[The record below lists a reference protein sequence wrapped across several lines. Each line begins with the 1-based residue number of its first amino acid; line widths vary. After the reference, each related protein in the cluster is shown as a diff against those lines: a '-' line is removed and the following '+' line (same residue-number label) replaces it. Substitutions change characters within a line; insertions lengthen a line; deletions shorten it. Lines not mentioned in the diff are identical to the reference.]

1 MMDTYLSYWR
11 QLKMSERRLILA
23 AFWLILAAVVW
34 WLAIAPA
41 LKTIKEAP
49 AQHRALDAQLQSM
62 RALNTEA
69 KNLQSQP
76 KLGLDEA
83 QKALQSTVTQR
94 FGSTAQLN
102 LAGERA
108 TLTLKNANPQELAQ
122 WLTQARVNARALPVE
137 AKLNRNGEGWDGTL
151 VLNLPKK

>member
-23 AFWLILAAVVW
+23 AFWLILAALVW
-34 WLAIAPA
+34 WLAIVPA

-49 AQHRALDAQLQSM
+49 AQHRAVDAQLQSL
-62 RALNTEA
+62 RALSLEA

-94 FGSTAQLN
+94 FGSTVQLN
-102 LAGERA
+102 FSGERA
-108 TLTLKNANPQELAQ
+108 TLTLKNANPQELALS
-122 WLTQARVNARALPVE
+122 LTQARVNARALPSEV
-137 AKLNRNGEGWDGTL
+137 KLNRNGEGWDGTL
-151 VLNLPKK
+151 VLNLPQK

>member
-1 MMDTYLSYWR
+1 MMQTYLNYWR
-11 QLKMSERRLILA
+11 QLKMSERRLILV
-23 AFWLILAAVVW
+23 AFWLILTALVW

-49 AQHRALDAQLQSM
+49 AQSRALDTQLQSM
-62 RALNTEA
+62 RALSAEA
-69 KNLQSQP
+69 KNLQNQP

-83 QKALQSTVTQR
+83 QKALQSAVTQR

-108 TLTLKNANPQELAQ
+108 TLILKNANPQELAV

-137 AKLNRNGEGWDGTL
+137 AKLNRNGDNWDGTL
-151 VLNLPKK
+151 ILNLPKK

>member
-23 AFWLILAAVVW
+23 AFWLILAALVW
-34 WLAIAPA
+34 WLAVAPA

-49 AQHRALDAQLQSM
+49 AQHRALDVQLQNM
-62 RALNTEA
+62 RALSTEA
-69 KNLQSQP
+69 KNLQNQP

-122 WLTQARVNARALPVE
+122 WLPQARVNARAMPAE
-137 AKLNRNGEGWDGTL
+137 AKLNRSGEGWDGTL

>member
-1 MMDTYLSYWR
+1 MMDTYLNYWR
-11 QLKMSERRLILA
+11 QLKINERRMILV
-23 AFWLILAAVVW
+23 AFWVIVVALL
-34 WLAIAPA
+34 WLFAIAPA

-49 AQHRALDAQLQSM
+49 ELHRALDAKLQNM
-62 RALNTEA
+62 RNLSLEA
-69 KNLQSQP
+69 KTLQSQP
-76 KLGLDEA
+76 KLGLDDA
-83 QKALQSTVTQR
+83 QKALQSAVTQR
-94 FGSTAQLN
+94 FGSAAQLN

-122 WLTQARVNARALPVE
+122 WLTQARVNARALPGE

>member
-1 MMDTYLSYWR
+1 MMDSYLNYWR

-23 AFWLILAAVVW
+23 AFWLILAALVW

-49 AQHRALDAQLQSM
+49 TQHRAVDAQLQSL
-62 RALNTEA
+62 RALSIEA
-69 KNLQSQP
+69 KYLQSQP

-83 QKALQSTVTQR
+83 QKALQSTATQR

-102 LAGERA
+102 FAGERA
-108 TLTLKNANPQELAQ
+108 TLTLKNANPQELAL
-122 WLTQARVNARALPVE
+122 WLTQARVNARALPSE
-137 AKLNRNGEGWDGTL
+137 AKLSRNGGGWDGTL

>member
-1 MMDTYLSYWR
+1 MIETYLSYWR

-23 AFWLILAAVVW
+23 AFWLIFAALLW

-62 RALNTEA
+62 RSLSAEA

-83 QKALQSTVTQR
+83 QKALQSAVTQR

-102 LAGERA
+102 LTGERA
-108 TLTLKNANPQELAQ
+108 SLTLKNASPQELAL
-122 WLTQARVNARALPVE
+122 WLTQVRVNARALPTE
-137 AKLNRNGEGWDGTL
+137 AKLTRNGDVWDGTM
-151 VLNLPKK
+151 VLTLPKK

>member
-23 AFWLILAAVVW
+23 AFWLILAALVW
-34 WLAIAPA
+34 WLAVAPA

-49 AQHRALDAQLQSM
+49 AQHRALDAQLQNM
-62 RALNTEA
+62 RALSTEA
-69 KNLQSQP
+69 KNLQNQP

-122 WLTQARVNARALPVE
+122 WLPQARVNARAMPAE
-137 AKLNRNGEGWDGTL
+137 AKLNRSVEGWDGTL

>member
-1 MMDTYLSYWR
+1 MMDTYMNYWR
-11 QLKMSERRLILA
+11 QLKINERRMILV
-23 AFWLILAAVVW
+23 AFWIIVAALL
-34 WLAIAPA
+34 WLFAIAPA

-49 AQHRALDAQLQSM
+49 AQHRALDAKLQNMRSM
-62 RALNTEA
+62 SLEA
-69 KNLQSQP
+69 KTLQSQP
-76 KLGLDEA
+76 KLGLDDA
-83 QKALQSTVTQR
+83 QKALQSAVTQR
-94 FGSTAQLN
+94 FGSAAQLN

-122 WLTQARVNARALPVE
+122 WLTQARVNARALPSE

>member
-1 MMDTYLSYWR
+1 MIETYLSYWR

-23 AFWLILAAVVW
+23 TFWLIFAALLW

-62 RALNTEA
+62 RSLSAEA

-83 QKALQSTVTQR
+83 QKALQSAVTLR

-102 LAGERA
+102 LTGERA
-108 TLTLKNANPQELAQ
+108 SLTLKNASPQELAL
-122 WLTQARVNARALPVE
+122 WLTQARVNARALPTE
-137 AKLNRNGEGWDGTL
+137 AKLTRNADGWDGTM
-151 VLNLPKK
+151 VLTLPKK

>member
-23 AFWLILAAVVW
+23 AFWLIFAALVW

-49 AQHRALDAQLQSM
+49 AQHRALDAQLQNM
-62 RALNTEA
+62 RALSTEA

-122 WLTQARVNARALPVE
+122 WLTQARVNARALPAE
-137 AKLNRNGEGWDGTL
+137 AKLTRNGEGWDGTL

>member
-1 MMDTYLSYWR
+1 MMDTYLNYWR

-23 AFWLILAAVVW
+23 AFWLILAALLW

-49 AQHRALDAQLQSM
+49 AQHHTIDAQLQSM
-62 RALNTEA
+62 RALSTEA

-76 KLGLDEA
+76 KLGLEEA
-83 QKALQSTVTQR
+83 QKALQSTSTLR
-94 FGSTAQLN
+94 FGNTAQLN
-102 LAGERA
+102 LTGERA
-108 TLTLKNANPQELAQ
+108 TLTLKNANPQELAL
-122 WLTQARVNARALPVE
+122 WLTQARVNARALPSE
-137 AKLNRNGEGWDGTL
+137 AKLNRNGDSWDGTL

>member
-1 MMDTYLSYWR
+1 MMDTYVSYWR
-11 QLKMSERRLILA
+11 QLKASERRLISV
-23 AFWLILAAVVW
+23 AFWVITAALL
-34 WLAIAPA
+34 WLFAMAPA

-49 AQHRALDAQLQSM
+49 EQHRALDNKLQNMRNLSM
-62 RALNTEA
+62 EA

-76 KLGLDEA
+76 KLGLDDA
-83 QKALQSTVTQR
+83 QKALQSAVTQR
-94 FGSTAQLN
+94 FGSAAQLN

-122 WLTQARVNARALPVE
+122 WLTQARVNARALPTE
-137 AKLNRNGEGWDGTL
+137 AKLNRNGDGWDGTL

>member
-1 MMDTYLSYWR
+1 MMQTYLSYWR
-11 QLKMSERRLILA
+11 QLKLSERRLILT
-23 AFWLILAAVVW
+23 AFWLIMAALLW

-49 AQHRALDAQLQSM
+49 AQHHALDTQLQSM
-62 RALNTEA
+62 RALSAEA
-69 KNLQSQP
+69 KNLQNQP

-83 QKALQSTVTQR
+83 QKALQSAVMQR

-108 TLTLKNANPQELAQ
+108 TLTLKNANPQELAL
-122 WLTQARVNARALPVE
+122 WLTQARVNARALPGE
-137 AKLNRNGEGWDGTL
+137 AKLTKNGEGWDGTL

>member
-1 MMDTYLSYWR
+1 MMEAYLNHWR
-11 QLKMSERRLILA
+11 QLKMSEKRLILI
-23 AFWLILAAVVW
+23 AFWLIVAALLW

-49 AQHRALDAQLQSM
+49 SQLSALDAQLLNM
-62 RALNTEA
+62 RSLSAEA
-69 KNLQSQP
+69 KSLQSQP
-76 KLGLDEA
+76 KLGLDES
-83 QKALQSTVTQR
+83 QKALQSAVTQR

-108 TLTLKNANPQELAQ
+108 TLTLKSANPQELAL
-122 WLTQARVNARALPVE
+122 WLSQARVNARAMPSE
-137 AKLNRNGEGWDGTL
+137 AKLTRNGDHWDGTL